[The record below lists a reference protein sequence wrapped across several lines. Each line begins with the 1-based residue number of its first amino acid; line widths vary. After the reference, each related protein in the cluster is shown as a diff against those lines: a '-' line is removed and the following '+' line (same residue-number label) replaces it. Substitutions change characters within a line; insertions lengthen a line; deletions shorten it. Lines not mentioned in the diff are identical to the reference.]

1 MADFVNSMFGT
12 QITHSDK
19 NRATRGHFVQVKR
32 SMLGPIALIS
42 LFLLQSTSPLL
53 HPVGVD
59 SSEIESKDGVEWVQ
73 FDLIDGV
80 YSDAVG
86 YSEYSSWSEN
96 REIIATSRIGTFD
109 INGFQLDRPVP
120 EEWMLKRLDL
130 SLVLVSNEVLMMDV
144 RTALSDIPGL
154 AVREFI
160 SPSGLLVQGT
170 PFALS
175 GLSSLDGIVAQH
187 PVPLA
192 LLIDDP
198 VLDVLMLEGG
208 EEALQ
213 GVSMRIEGWR
223 NNEGPMDSIQF
234 TDAAGS
240 QLVQKVSEIIPLAF
254 SESHRWDAGRFQ
266 GILSTEDLIG
276 LVAQP
281 SLRTFRFEPIFSTD
295 NSQARTHMKTSQM
308 TSYFPSGDLDGS
320 GQIVAVADS
329 GLDSDHGDF
338 GTRVVANNDVIG
350 DGSTADKHS
359 GHGTH
364 VACTVLGDGTQGG
377 YSGVATSA
385 ELYFQAMENDNTGNF
400 QSPSLNYLLNSAYSG
415 GAFTHTNSWGSTLA
429 SDQGKYTSES
439 EDVDDRANYYDRYY
453 NGHSGLTILFAAGN
467 DGPDVGT
474 VGAPSTAK
482 NSITVGNHQ
491 NRYSGA
497 PDSIMSG
504 SSRGPTDDGRIKPDI
519 LAPGGYVRS
528 CRAQEATDISGS
540 TWSNS
545 YYLEYT
551 GTSMA
556 TPNAAGAAV
565 MVREYLEEIALRPS
579 PQGALVKAL
588 LILGAQDIGTRNI
601 PNDDEGW
608 GRLDLRNTLAPTSGQ
623 GIWVDD
629 RSVLSGTGNL
639 KTYSFNIS
647 QANSGFKTVLVWSD
661 ERGSPFSS
669 TQLVNNLNIEVTTP
683 SGEVYLGND
692 FSNGRSTTGG
702 NSDNLNNVEVV
713 LVDNAELGVWTV
725 KVKDA
730 YHGGSKAQPF
740 AIAVMGH
747 GVNDLRPDPS
757 ILDDAFSMSV
767 TIPQVGDQLQVTSS
781 VFNVGNVRADFFDI
795 TFEVD
800 GTEIETKTLDLGA
813 GSSKT
818 QMWYWTPQT
827 AGQTML
833 SFIIDQND
841 ELEEILE
848 NNNRYDVFVNVTA
861 PGVKLSAEPQTM
873 MLLNTSRS
881 TTSWNVTLTN
891 TALVSTNA
899 SLSTQDVMNDETGQI
914 ESWYIGATA
923 SNFTLAGQGSAEIVV
938 TLVHPTPPLP
948 GMYRVDLLGIDV
960 DNGVTY
966 PYMLYLEVP
975 DIPNLRLEYDY
986 EIVPVSP
993 TEPTSIDIRLFNI
1006 GNANI
1011 GYDLFL
1017 EAPAGWDA
1025 GFDTLSSEPG
1035 ASSGSTG
1042 LISKDTYRVIGMSFI
1057 PPQMMTVAGAE
1068 RMVRLTAISQTEI
1081 TESWVFDIPIKV
1093 NTVTDVDVNL
1103 ETNVGTLRPDSY
1115 FSALFSLEHR
1125 GNVDLSFT
1133 PSFELPS
1140 GWSVTSGI
1148 EPFDIAWASSKNLL
1162 FGISGDGNGT
1172 SGEIKLHLDSSTNRI
1187 TWVGQINVEVLAQP
1201 TLDFVSLNYEDG
1213 TLWDTPFGEGTH
1225 PTGVQLTFTWLV
1237 GNNANVEW
1245 QPTASLVLSNGLSG
1259 TCLSIEPIGFDEL
1272 EPLSC
1277 TIIISSTMP
1286 PMSEPSFVLKLNGG
1300 EVEYTEN
1307 IGLLVAT
1314 VLESSWVQ
1322 ESTTSFTT
1330 GNQEE
1335 IEVRLMNEGNIAF
1348 SYKLMVEGSK
1358 DWSASIDGN
1367 DIANLEPG
1375 ESMQIHLLVSASQ
1388 PGDGTITLG
1397 LQGADSMTN
1406 ASIELKFTSEGK
1418 AVGISK
1424 QILPL
1429 TGMII
1434 GVLLVAVLIGSVL
1447 LSLRGKEDLSQPQIS
1462 PSVNIAP
1469 NSIQPI
1475 QPIAP
1480 VPQTIAP
1487 VPVEQPKQ
1495 QGPMCWSC
1503 RNELTGLMLG
1513 CPGCGARYHR
1523 IGTDGCNSN
1532 TLTECANCQTQV
1544 SSFVEA

>member
-1 MADFVNSMFGT
+1 M
-12 QITHSDK
+12 
-19 NRATRGHFVQVKR
+19 QVKR
-32 SMLGPIALIS
+32 SMLGPFALIT

-59 SSEIESKDGVEWVQ
+59 SSEMESDGGIEWVQ
-73 FDLIDGV
+73 FDLVDGV

-86 YSEYSSWSEN
+86 YSEYSPASEI
-96 REIIATSRIGTFD
+96 REVIAKSRIGTFD
-109 INGFQLDRPVP
+109 VTGFQLDRPVP
-120 EEWMLKRLDL
+120 EEWMLPRLDL
-130 SLVLVSNEVLMMDV
+130 SLILISNELLMMDV
-144 RTALSDIPGL
+144 RTSLDDMPGL

-160 SPSGLLVQGT
+160 APSGLLVQGT

-175 GLSSLDGIVAQH
+175 SLSSVDGIMAQH

-198 VLDVLMLEGG
+198 VLDVLLLEGG

-213 GVSMRIEGWR
+213 GASMRIEGWR
-223 NNEGPMDSIQF
+223 NDEGPMDSIEF
-234 TDAAGS
+234 IDAVGS
-240 QLVQKVSEIIPLAF
+240 ELVQKVAEIIPLAF
-254 SESHRWDAGRFQ
+254 SESHQWDSGRFQ
-266 GILSTEDLIG
+266 GILSTDDLVGI
-276 LVAQP
+276 VAQP
-281 SLRTFRFEPIFSTD
+281 SLRTFRFEPSFSTD
-295 NSQARTHMKTSQM
+295 NSQARTHMKSSQM
-308 TSYFPSGDLDGS
+308 TSYFTTDLDGS

-329 GLDSDHGDF
+329 GLDADHGDF
-338 GTRVVANNDVIG
+338 GTRVVGNYDVIG

-364 VACTVLGDGTQGG
+364 VACTVLGDGSQGG
-377 YSGVATSA
+377 YSGVATST

-400 QSPSLNYLLNSAYSG
+400 QSPSLNYLLNSAYSA
-415 GAFTHTNSWGSTLA
+415 GASTHTNSWGSSLE

-467 DGPDVGT
+467 DGPDSGT

-482 NSITVGNHQ
+482 NTITVGNHQ

-528 CRAQEATDISGS
+528 CRAQEATDTGSS
-540 TWSNS
+540 TWSNT

-556 TPNAAGAAV
+556 APNTAGAAI

-588 LILGAQDIGTRNI
+588 LILGAQDIGTRDI

-629 RSVLSGTGNL
+629 RSVLSGTGNS

-661 ERGSPFSS
+661 ERGSPFSN
-669 TQLVNNLNIEVTTP
+669 TQLVNNLDIEVTNP
-683 SGEVYLGND
+683 SGIVYLGND

-702 NSDNLNNVEVV
+702 NTDNLNNVEVV

-757 ILDDAFSMSV
+757 VLQEEFALSV
-767 TIPQVGDQLQVTSS
+767 TIPQVGDQLQVTSK

-800 GTEIETKTLDLGA
+800 GVAIDTKTIDLGA

-818 QMWYWTPQT
+818 QTWYWTPQI
-827 AGQTML
+827 AGQSVL
-833 SFIIDQND
+833 SFIIDPDD
-841 ELEEILE
+841 EIEEILE
-848 NNNRYDVFVNVTA
+848 NNNRHDVFVNVTA
-861 PGVKLSAEPQTM
+861 PGVKLSAEPQTLV
-873 MLLNTSRS
+873 LLNTSQS
-881 TTSWNVTLTN
+881 TTSWNLTLTN
-891 TALVSTNA
+891 TALLSTNA
-899 SLSTQDVMNDETGQI
+899 SLLTQNVMNDENGQT
-914 ESWYIGATA
+914 EAWYVGANE
-923 SNFTLAGQGSAEIVV
+923 SNFTLEGQGSAEIVV

-948 GMYRVDLLGIDV
+948 GLYRIDLLGIDV
-960 DNGVTY
+960 DNGVSY

-975 DIPNLRLEYDY
+975 DLPNLRLEYDY
-986 EIVPVSP
+986 QIIPVSP
-993 TEPTSIDIRLFNI
+993 SEPTSIDIRLFNL

-1025 GFDTLSSEPG
+1025 GFDTLSSVPG

-1042 LISKDTYRVIGMSFI
+1042 LITKDTHRVIGMSFT
-1057 PPQMMTVAGAE
+1057 PPQVMTAAGAE

-1081 TESWVFDIPIKV
+1081 TESWVFDLPIKV
-1093 NTVTDVDVNL
+1093 NTVKDVDVNL
-1103 ETNVGTLRPDSY
+1103 ETNIGVLRPDSY
-1115 FSALFSLEHR
+1115 FSALFSLQHR

-1148 EPFDIAWASSKNLL
+1148 EPFDLTWTSSKNLL
-1162 FGISGDGNGT
+1162 FGISGDGSGT
-1172 SGEIKLHLDSSTNRI
+1172 SGEFKFHLDSDSERV
-1187 TWVGQINVEVLAQP
+1187 TWVGQFNVEVLAQP
-1201 TLDFVSLNYEDG
+1201 TLSFVSLDYDDG
-1213 TLWDTPFGEGTH
+1213 TSWETPLGDGTH
-1225 PTGVQLTFTWLV
+1225 PTGVPMLFTWLI
-1237 GNNANVEW
+1237 GNGADVEW
-1245 QPTASLVLSNGLSG
+1245 QPVATLALGNGLFGECSIIESIGSG
-1259 TCLSIEPIGFDEL
+1259 DIEPV
-1272 EPLSC
+1272 SC
-1277 TIIISSTMP
+1277 TIIISPSLAP
-1286 PMSEPSFVLKLNGG
+1286 LSEPSFVLKLNGG
-1300 EVEYTEN
+1300 GVEYTEN
-1307 IGLLVAT
+1307 VGLLVAT

-1322 ESTTSFTT
+1322 ERTTSFST
-1330 GNQEE
+1330 GIQEE
-1335 IEVRLMNEGNIAF
+1335 LEVTLLNAGNIAF
-1348 SYKLMVEGSK
+1348 SHKLVVDESK
-1358 DWSASIDGN
+1358 DWTATIDGN
-1367 DIANLEPG
+1367 DFANLEPG
-1375 ESMQIHLLVSASQ
+1375 ESMSIRLLVRADR
-1388 PGDGTITLG
+1388 PGDGILTLG
-1397 LQGADSMTN
+1397 LQGADLVTN
-1406 ASIELKFTSEGK
+1406 ASIELIVTSEGEP
-1418 AVGISK
+1418 VGTSG
-1424 QILPL
+1424 QTLPVG
-1429 TGMII
+1429 GMIF
-1434 GVLLVAVLIGSVL
+1434 GVLLVAILIGAVL
-1447 LSLRGKEDLSQPQIS
+1447 LSQRGKEDS
-1462 PSVNIAP
+1462 PRLHLTPPLHAMP
-1469 NSIQPI
+1469 PLLHPI
-1475 QPIAP
+1475 QPIAAVSQP
-1480 VPQTIAP
+1480 LAP
-1487 VPVEQPKQ
+1487 VPSEQTKQ
-1495 QGPMCWSC
+1495 EGPMCWSC
-1503 RNELTGLMLG
+1503 RSEITGLMLG

-1523 IGTDGCNSN
+1523 TDFVTCTSSS
-1532 TLTECANCQTQV
+1532 LTQCVKCQTQV

>member
-1 MADFVNSMFGT
+1 
-12 QITHSDK
+12 
-19 NRATRGHFVQVKR
+19 VQVKR
-32 SMLGPIALIS
+32 SVLGPFGLII

-53 HPVGVD
+53 HPTGVG
-59 SSEIESKDGVEWVQ
+59 SSEIELEGGIEWVQ
-73 FDLIDGV
+73 FDLIDDV

-86 YSEYSSWSEN
+86 YSEYSPSSEN
-96 REIIATSRIGTFD
+96 REIIASSRIGTFD
-109 INGFQLDRPVP
+109 INGFQLDRPIP
-120 EEWMLKRLDL
+120 GEWMVTRFDL
-130 SLVLVSNEVLMMDV
+130 SLVLVSNEVLMLDV
-144 RTALSDIPGL
+144 RTALNDIPGL

-160 SPSGLLVQGT
+160 APSGLLIQGT
-170 PFALS
+170 PFALTT
-175 GLSSLDGIVAQH
+175 LSSVDGIVAQH

-192 LLIDDP
+192 LLVDDP
-198 VLDVLMLEGG
+198 VLDILMLEDG
-208 EEALQ
+208 EGALQ
-213 GVSMRIEGWR
+213 GASMRIEGWR
-223 NNEGPMDSIQF
+223 NDEGPMDSIQF
-234 TDAAGS
+234 TDAIGS
-240 QLVQKVSEIIPLAF
+240 QLAQKVTEIIPLAF
-254 SESHRWDAGRFQ
+254 SESHQWDSGRFQ
-266 GILSTEDLIG
+266 GILSTDDLIG
-276 LVAQP
+276 IVAQP
-281 SLRTFRFEPIFSTD
+281 SLRIFRFEPTFSTD

-308 TSYFPSGDLDGS
+308 TSYFTTDLDGS

-329 GLDSDHGDF
+329 GLDADHGDF
-338 GTRVVANNDVIG
+338 GTRVVGNKDVIG

-377 YSGVATSA
+377 YSGVAASA

-400 QSPSLNYLLNSAYSG
+400 QSPSLNYILNTAYSA
-415 GAFTHTNSWGSTLA
+415 GAHTHTNSWGSSLA

-467 DGPDVGT
+467 DGPDTGT

-497 PDSIMSG
+497 PDSIMSS

-528 CRAQEATDISGS
+528 CRAQEATDTSGS
-540 TWSNS
+540 TWSNN

-556 TPNAAGAAV
+556 APNTAGAAV

-588 LILGAQDIGTRNI
+588 LILGAQDIGSRDI

-629 RSVLSGTGNL
+629 RSVLSGSGNS

-661 ERGSPFSS
+661 ERGSPFSN
-669 TQLVNNLNIEVTTP
+669 TQLVNNLDIEVTNP
-683 SGEVYLGND
+683 SGEIYLGND
-692 FSNGRSTTGG
+692 FANGRSTTGG
-702 NSDNLNNVEVV
+702 STDNLNNVEVV

-725 KVKDA
+725 KINDA

-740 AIAVMGH
+740 ALAVMGH

-757 ILDDAFSMSV
+757 ILEEEFTMSV
-767 TIPQVGDQLQVTSS
+767 TIPQVGDKLQVTSK

-795 TFEVD
+795 TFEAD
-800 GTEIETKTLDLGA
+800 GIEIETKTIELGA
-813 GSSKT
+813 GSAKI
-818 QMWYWTPQT
+818 QVWDWTPQI
-827 AGQTML
+827 AGQSTL
-833 SFIIDQND
+833 SFIIDPDD
-841 ELEEILE
+841 EVDEILE
-848 NNNRYDVFVNVTA
+848 NNNRHDVFVNVTA
-861 PGVKLSAEPQTM
+861 PGVKLSAELQSM

-881 TTSWNVTLTN
+881 TTSWNITLTN
-891 TALVSTNA
+891 TALISTNA
-899 SLSTQDVMNDETGQI
+899 SLSTQNVMNDETGQT
-914 ESWYIGATA
+914 ETWYVGANE
-923 SNFTLAGQGSAEIVV
+923 SNFTLEGRGTAEIVV
-938 TLVHPTPPLP
+938 TLVHPTPPSP
-948 GMYRVDLLGIDV
+948 GLYRIDLLGLDV

-966 PYMLYLEVP
+966 PYALYLEVP
-975 DIPNLRLEYDY
+975 DLPNLRLEYDY
-986 EIVPVSP
+986 QVIPVSP
-993 TEPTSIDIRLFNI
+993 SDPTSIDIRLFNI

-1025 GFDTLSSEPG
+1025 GFDTLSSVPG

-1042 LISKDTYRVIGMSFI
+1042 LISKDTHRVIGMSFT
-1057 PPQMMTVAGAE
+1057 PPQVMTGAGAE

-1081 TESWVFDIPIKV
+1081 TESWVFDLPIKV
-1093 NTVTDVDVNL
+1093 ETVKDVDVDL
-1103 ETNVGTLRPDSY
+1103 ETNLGVLRPDSY
-1115 FSALFSLEHR
+1115 FSLLFSLEHR

-1148 EPFDIAWASSKNLL
+1148 EPFDLAWTSSKNLL
-1162 FGISGDGNGT
+1162 FGISGDGSGT
-1172 SGEIKLHLDSSTNRI
+1172 SGEVKFHLDSGSDRI
-1187 TWVGQINVEVLAQP
+1187 SWVGQFNVEVLAQP
-1201 TLDFVSLNYEDG
+1201 TLNFVSLALGDG
-1213 TLWDTPFGEGTH
+1213 TSWDTPFGGGSH
-1225 PTGVQLTFTWLV
+1225 PTGVPLLFTWLV
-1237 GNNANVEW
+1237 GNEANVEW
-1245 QPTASLVLSNGLSG
+1245 QPTASVSLSSGLFGDCS
-1259 TCLSIEPIGFDEL
+1259 TIEPVGSGDI
-1272 EPLSC
+1272 EPVTC
-1277 TIIISSTMP
+1277 TIIISTTMP
-1286 PMSEPSFVLKLNGG
+1286 PLSEPSFILKLEGG
-1300 EVEYTEN
+1300 DVEYTEN

-1322 ESTTSFTT
+1322 ERAAPFTT
-1330 GNQEE
+1330 GSEGELE
-1335 IEVRLMNEGNIAF
+1335 IILMNAGNIAF
-1348 SYKLMVEGSK
+1348 SHKLVLEESK

-1375 ESMQIHLLVSASQ
+1375 ESMTVRLLVRSDR
-1388 PGDGTITLG
+1388 PGDGSITLG

-1406 ASIELKFTSEGK
+1406 ASIELKVTS
-1418 AVGISK
+1418 VGEPVGTSGES
-1424 QILPL
+1424 LPL
-1429 TGMII
+1429 TGM
-1434 GVLLVAVLIGSVL
+1434 LIGL
-1447 LSLRGKEDLSQPQIS
+1447 LIVALLIGAVFFSQRKRDGP
-1462 PSVNIAP
+1462 PPMLFGAP
-1469 NSIQPI
+1469 GIQAQKIIPPV
-1475 QPIAP
+1475 QPFTPA
-1480 VPQTIAP
+1480 
-1487 VPVEQPKQ
+1487 PVEQAKT

-1503 RNELTGLMLG
+1503 SNEISGLMLG

-1523 IGTDGCNSN
+1523 IDFAACTSDS
-1532 TLTECANCQTQV
+1532 LTQCKNCQTGI